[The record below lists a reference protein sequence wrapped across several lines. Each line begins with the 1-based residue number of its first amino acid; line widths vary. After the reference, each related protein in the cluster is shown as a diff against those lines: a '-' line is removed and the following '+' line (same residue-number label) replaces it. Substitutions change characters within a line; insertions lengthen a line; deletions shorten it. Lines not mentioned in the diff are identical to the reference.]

1 MRQLIKIQQF
11 RMKPEQQLLVGLGI
25 ALVAAVIV
33 WEAAYGLPRR
43 EGAEITPETIKAGLH
58 NPTLWIFYNDSD
70 INSRNWLDFGAR
82 NSKAINIPLLNVLYE
97 RIAAHNGS
105 TYKIEVLGGLQGVAA
120 KLGWDAMPRSLQ
132 NPKASVTQP
141 EEDWIRTAILAK
153 YGGLWLSPS
162 SISLKGIGKLP
173 ADTIVALGSDSD
185 TMYTS
190 SAPGFRGLWV
200 PTANNPMMVAWE
212 QRLHARLEGQL
223 GGRQVRGDSKSDW
236 AELSVNSGIQTA
248 VLSHYEL
255 GRNLYTGKKLE
266 LEDIFAAGTEGRLP
280 FEIPKEAAYIPIPYA
295 ELLDRRAW
303 GWVLRMSEEQ
313 IMTSDLAITHILQ
326 S

>member
-1 MRQLIKIQQF
+1 
-11 RMKPEQQLLVGLGI
+11 MKPEQQLLIGLGVVV
-25 ALVAAVIV
+25 VAAVV
-33 WEAAYGLPRR
+33 AWEAVYGLPKR
-43 EGAEITPETIKAGLH
+43 EGAEITPETITVGLLH
-58 NPTLWIFYNDSD
+58 PTLWIFYNDSD
-70 INSRNWLDFGAR
+70 INSRQAWDFGAR
-82 NSKAINIPLLNVLYE
+82 NSKAINIPLLNVLYQ

-105 TYKIEVLGGLQGVAA
+105 TYKIEVLGGLSGVAA

-132 NPKASVTQP
+132 NPKASVSAP

-153 YGGLWLSPS
+153 YGGLWMSPS
-162 SISLKGIGKLP
+162 SISLKGIGQLP

-212 QRLHARLEGQL
+212 QRLKTRLEGQL

-236 AELSVNSGIQTA
+236 AELSGQPGIKTA
-248 VLSHYEL
+248 ILSQYEL
-255 GRNLYTGKKLE
+255 GRNPYSSKKIE

-313 IMTSDLAITHILQ
+313 IMTSDLVITHILQ
-326 S
+326 L